1 MSRCGYEDRLTYID
15 PPSAF
20 VTHGCRINRSANRS
34 VNQSRDNICQ
44 PIKMDAQALGE
55 VANER
60 RNSNVF
66 VPQLCVQSFGAYLRD
81 ILERERPRVRRRSVA
96 SVPGRPADGRG
107 DRRGHAPHRRAPHG
121 WRLRA
126 LIVVLWRG
134 GLRIHEALALTEHDL
149 DPRRGSLLVRNGKGG
164 KRRRELGMDEWG
176 WEQLRPWLA
185 RAPSCRRAAVLHH
198 RRPHPRAALGE
209 RRGPP
214 RAAPARHP
222 SRRPAPVRAAPAA
235 PRARARARPRRR
247 PAQHHPAPARPHQ
260 PRHHLAGS
268 GRGAVP
274 ALPPVRFP
282 APPSEP
288 DVHVPAHPALHRTR
302 DGRSCRRVRQRR
314 FPVEWWLVLFR
325 WPPTARGCGGPDS
338 DIGSPE
344 PRRARRASCLRG
356 WSSGAPSTVA

>member
-1 MSRCGYEDRLTYID
+1 MSVLL
-15 PPSAF
+15 
-20 VTHGCRINRSANRS
+20 
-34 VNQSRDNICQ
+34 
-44 PIKMDAQALGE
+44 DAAG
-55 VANER
+55 
-60 RNSNVF
+60 
-66 VPQLCVQSFGAYLRD
+66 
-81 ILERERPRVRRRSVA
+81 RRRSPA
-96 SVPGRPADGRG
+96 TLPGYHAGRPPRNKGLRYPADPPTVEEIIAVMRQADD
-107 DRRGHAPHRRAPHG
+107 DRHG

-126 LIVVLWRG
+126 LIVVLWRA
-134 GLRIHEALALTEHDL
+134 GLRIQEALALAEHDL
-149 DPRRGSLLVRNGKGG
+149 DRRRGSILVRNGKGG
-164 KRRRELGMDEWG
+164 RRREVGMDEWG
-176 WEQLRPWLA
+176 WDQLRPWLTA
-185 RAPSCRRAAVLHH
+185 
-198 RRPHPRAALGE
+198 RAALPVGPLFCVIDGPT
-209 RRGPP
+209 RG
-214 RAAPARHP
+214 RTWAAA
-222 SRRPAPVRAAPAA
+222 AVRAELRRLAARAGVRRRFAPHQLRHAHA
-235 PRARARARPRRR
+235 ARARPRGRA
-247 PAQHHPAPARPHQ
+247 AQHHPAPARPHQ
-260 PRHHLAGS
+260 PRHHIAGS